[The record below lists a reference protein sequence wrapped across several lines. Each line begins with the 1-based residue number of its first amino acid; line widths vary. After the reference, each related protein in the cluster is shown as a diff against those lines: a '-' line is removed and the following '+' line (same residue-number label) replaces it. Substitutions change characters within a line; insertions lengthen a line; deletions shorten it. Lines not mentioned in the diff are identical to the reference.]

1 MFVGARVRDGLG
13 APPAEWKSFPTES
26 YREFGAGIS
35 ATAGAAFDPSSEPDA
50 LKALGPRYR
59 AYFDTGAPNYRFRVE
74 GSTEVVPS
82 NPAGPRAAE
91 VQLPAAR
98 RWQDGGVT
106 RGSVRVGTPPPTP
119 GAGPAVEV
127 LLEHRQPVSWAPA
140 ALRGRLTLS
149 RPGTPGAQT
158 VGAAIGM
165 PGPDRGAFPTS
176 GPGRAVVDLAATWQ
190 QAPGSSST
198 TVAGTLGYASPSTV
212 ATATLTRKQTQAGAT
227 TTTLSFAAQQR
238 LQGSQGDPNTTTA
251 TATVPAGIDPRG
263 MPTARF
269 PAGAKQPIT
278 TLYADGSITLQRP
291 APAAAPGAALGP
303 DRVRVGIVHNRPEG
317 LVPTIHAEV
326 YGDLTP
332 YPAGQSPRHG
342 RLGGE
347 IGIRLRPL
355 ADQPVTVGAALR
367 AGAPGPQDAHGGTA
381 ARLDVTYEVNK
392 DTALQAGV
400 QIPFEKP
407 NDPEV
412 FLRVT
417 RRFSN

>member
-1 MFVGARVRDGLG
+1 VRDGSG
-13 APPAEWKSFPTES
+13 APPAEWKSFPTAPYSEA
-26 YREFGAGIS
+26 GGGIS
-35 ATAGAAFDPSSEPDA
+35 ATAGAAFDPSSETDA
-50 LKALGPRYR
+50 LKALSPRYR

-82 NPAGPRAAE
+82 NPADPRAAD
-91 VQLPAAR
+91 VQVTAAR
-98 RWQDGGVT
+98 RWKDGGVT
-106 RGSVRVGTPPPTP
+106 RGSVRVGTPPPKP

-127 LLEHRQPVSWAPA
+127 LLEHRQPVTGLPAP
-140 ALRGRLTLS
+140 LRGRLTFS

-165 PGPDRGAFPTS
+165 PGPDRGTFPTS

-198 TVAGTLGYASPSTV
+198 TVAATAGYASPSTV
-212 ATATLTRKQTQAGAT
+212 ATATLTQKETLSGPAKTT

-278 TLYADGSITLQRP
+278 TLYADGNVTLQRTTP
-291 APAAAPGAALGP
+291 PKAPGAALGP

-400 QIPFEKP
+400 QIPFDRP
-407 NDPEV
+407 NDPEA